1 MQRTTDYSSSAQCQ
15 YKSAE
20 NGDNTTAADSGRQ
33 GHHHHMRC
41 VVTVISAGGP
51 RPPRQHRG
59 LLQQPRPGLLRRAA
73 ATDRGHMRLLFR
85 HNTTTWQE
93 SSEEGDTA
101 RLHRG
106 GLSVTTEQG
115 SWIGEKIISLSDT
128 VRDVVF
134 LQRACSGWGR
144 CWAGCWPACWGPASA
159 PRQPSRC
166 SPWWTSY
173 TGMRV

>member
-1 MQRTTDYSSSAQCQ
+1 MQVAPALLVNTAAFSSSLALG
-15 YKSAE
+15 YSAVLLPQIE
-20 NGDNTTAADSGRQ
+20 
-33 GHHHHMRC
+33 
-41 VVTVISAGGP
+41 V
-51 RPPRQHRG
+51 RG
-59 LLQQPRPGLLRRAA
+59 A
-73 ATDRGHMRLLFR
+73 RLLLR

-115 SWIGEKIISLSDT
+115 SWIGEKILSMSDT
-128 VRDVVF
+128 VTDVVF

-144 CWAGCWPACWGPASA
+144 CWAGCWPVCWGPASA